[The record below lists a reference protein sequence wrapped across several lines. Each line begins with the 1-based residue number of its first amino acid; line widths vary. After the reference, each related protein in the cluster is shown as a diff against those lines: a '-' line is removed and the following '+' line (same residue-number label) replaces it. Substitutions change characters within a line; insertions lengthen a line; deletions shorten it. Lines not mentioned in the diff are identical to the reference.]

1 MALILIVAIALIV
14 MIIVCLPIVQK
25 SFFKYSKRL
34 GYWSILTIVILY
46 LLIDIWFIWQISIK
60 TPNFWLIFSVI
71 NLAGIIAVYKSYKRI
86 KR

>member
-25 SFFKYSKRL
+25 SFFKYCKRL

-71 NLAGIIAVYKSYKRI
+71 NLAGIIAVYKSYKQI

>member
-1 MALILIVAIALIV
+1 MLHIVTNRSIWIS
-14 MIIVCLPIVQK
+14 IG
-25 SFFKYSKRL
+25 L

-71 NLAGIIAVYKSYKRI
+71 NLAGIIAVYKSYKQI